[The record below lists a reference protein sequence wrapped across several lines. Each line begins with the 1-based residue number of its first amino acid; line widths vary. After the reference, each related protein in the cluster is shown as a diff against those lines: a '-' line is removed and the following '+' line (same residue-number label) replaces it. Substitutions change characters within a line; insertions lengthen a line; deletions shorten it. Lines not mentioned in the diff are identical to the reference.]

1 MKVRAYQCDSYG
13 HVNNARYLEF
23 FEEARWQLISL
34 SDLDNYLKDNKLGMV
49 VVRILVNYKR
59 PAVPNDIIYIDAK
72 LGEIGNSSFTIH
84 QQINLDSGDLIAT
97 AEVKCVVINLT
108 NNRPQKISETLG
120 KHLNNAAKKNI

>member
-59 PAVPNDIIYIDAK
+59 PAVPNDIIHIDAK

-84 QQINLDSGDLIAT
+84 QQIN
-97 AEVKCVVINLT
+97 
-108 NNRPQKISETLG
+108 
-120 KHLNNAAKKNI
+120 